1 MNFDDIEKES
11 IKAYKSYLIEALK
24 ENPFHLENESDQW
37 KSDRDIVIVAVTYN
51 GNTLQYASKELKN
64 DKEVVKTAIETNF
77 TALQYA
83 SDELRNDKD
92 IITIAVSV
100 HGNSL
105 RYSSERL
112 KSDKEVVLKAVKNNP
127 YSIQYA
133 SDVLYYDPDI
143 YKLCQEEIINKLKVQ
158 FQDALKSIIIGN
170 YDSYQNL
177 THHGIIDVTDEDIN
191 SLQYPLKYIQHFN
204 LRIYLSSNIDIE
216 KEKRILIDEII
227 PQIKDYAAD
236 YGIDIIMVD
245 QYSNISS
252 NILDHHTWIDSK
264 HEINRCRHA
273 SSGLFFLSLQSDKY
287 GFRPLPKYIPIDV
300 YDERYESFPKKQC
313 NRCIKKS
320 KEKKQRLECKRCSKA
335 DIQLLADQWYTID
348 KNNIP
353 PRYVLKSLN
362 DVNDPNYYDEVL
374 PKLREAFQGIVFA
387 EDDYN
392 DEEPEELDLI
402 FHQIKDMMKKELKND
417 LAINDE
423 IENIMNKIDKINPIQ
438 NELSIHEFLKPKVL
452 KSLNFIITSD
462 KVIMGSKL
470 KKRVKNLIEMIETMI
485 VEPDDEGNDV
495 IINRSINEYEVK
507 VAMANDFDISRCQW
521 ISRIFSYP
529 ISNTVIK
536 EKKSNMDFLL
546 GETVSSSNIATTATT
561 TTNNNN
567 KYKEYNDSDDASLKL
582 RLDNFKAHMLSK
594 FRYESNMIKIKVPI
608 EAYINDN
615 DFINGKE
622 YFTEWK
628 HKVML
633 ILLILTNTHNN
644 NK

>member
-1 MNFDDIEKES
+1 MNIDDIEAS
-11 IKAYKSYLIEALK
+11 STKAYKSYLIEALK
-24 ENPFHLENESDQW
+24 ENPLQLETEDDQW
-37 KSDRDIVIVAVTYN
+37 KSDRDIVIVSVSHN
-51 GNTLQYASKELKN
+51 GNTLQYASKDLRN
-64 DKEVVKTAIETNF
+64 DKEVVKIAIETNF

-83 SDELRNDKD
+83 SDDIRDDKQ
-92 IITIAVSV
+92 ILLIAVNV

-105 RYSSERL
+105 RYGSERL
-112 KSDKEVVLKAVKNNP
+112 KSDKEVVLKAIKNNP
-127 YSIQYA
+127 YSIQYV
-133 SDVLYYDPDI
+133 SDVLYYDPDV
-143 YKLCQEEIINKLKVQ
+143 YKLFQEEIISRLKLE
-158 FQDALKSIIIGN
+158 FQDVIKTIIIGN
-170 YDSYQNL
+170 YDCYHNL

-191 SLQYPLKYIQHFN
+191 SLQYPLKYVQHYN
-204 LRIYLSSNIDIE
+204 LRIYLSSNRDVE
-216 KEKRILIDEII
+216 KEKRILLDEII
-227 PQIKDYAAD
+227 PQIKDFAAD
-236 YGIDIIMVD
+236 YGIDVMIID
-245 QYSNISS
+245 QYSNNNA
-252 NILDHHTWIDSK
+252 NILDHLTWIDSK
-264 HEINRCRHA
+264 HEINRCRHS

-300 YDERYESFPKKQC
+300 YEERYESFPKKQC

-353 PRYVLKSLN
+353 PRYVLKSLIDIN
-362 DVNDPNYYDEVL
+362 DSNYYDEVL
-374 PKLREAFQGIVFA
+374 PKLREAFQGLVFA

-423 IENIMNKIDKINPIQ
+423 IDGIMNRIDKINPIE

-470 KKRVKNLIEMIETMI
+470 KKRVKNLIEMIEKMI

-521 ISRIFSYP
+521 MSRIFSYP
-529 ISNTVIK
+529 TSNNTI
-536 EKKSNMDFLL
+536 EERKSNIDFLL
-546 GETVSSSNIATTATT
+546 GETTSNNKNTATVT
-561 TTNNNN
+561 AITATSNN
-567 KYKEYNDSDDASLKL
+567 KYKDYNDSDDASLKL

-594 FRYESNMIKIKVPI
+594 FRFESNMIKIKVPI
-608 EAYINDN
+608 DAYINDKN
-615 DFINGKE
+615 YINGKE
-622 YFTEWK
+622 YFSEWK
-628 HKVML
+628 KKVML
-633 ILLILTNTHNN
+633 ILY
-644 NK
+644 